1 MKVEDFIKQN
11 LRNRLLKD
19 GFTGVQIDNGI
30 MAGWDEMKRN
40 GATFDSA
47 YRTAKKVAN
56 ASGRVR

>member
-1 MKVEDFIKQN
+1 MNAEEFIKKN
-11 LRNRLLKD
+11 LRDRLLKD

>member
-1 MKVEDFIKQN
+1 MNAEEFIKKN
-11 LRNRLLKD
+11 LRDRLLND
-19 GFTGVQIDNGI
+19 GFTGVQVDNGI

>member
-1 MKVEDFIKQN
+1 MKVEDFIKLN
-11 LRNRLLKD
+11 LRHRLLKD